1 MMKPNRRV
9 VLVAAA
15 SVLTAA
21 SMPALAQSTFP
32 SRSIRL
38 VVPFPPGGST
48 DVAAR
53 TIAERLSNDFGQP
66 VIVDN
71 RPGAGTTIAAAHVA
85 ASPADGHT
93 LYITGTISH
102 ASAAALYTNLPYD
115 PVKSF
120 EAVGFVTESPFIL
133 VVNSSSPHRSVQDL
147 LPVARAQQGA
157 VTYSS
162 SGNGAAPHLITEL
175 IGRSAGAKFLHI
187 PYKGVGP
194 ALNALLANEVQFT
207 VADTGAVPLITGGRL
222 RALSVLSANPSPML
236 TNVVGLSS
244 SGIRDVDISSNLGI
258 LAPAGTPAAIVDR
271 LNASLNRALAQ
282 EEVKAKLSGLGQ
294 MAVPRSR
301 ADFQSTLSNDVRR
314 YANVV
319 KEAGIR
325 ID

>member
-1 MMKPNRRV
+1 MTPNRRAW
-9 VLVAAA
+9 LA
-15 SVLTAA
+15 TAA
-21 SMPALAQSTFP
+21 GFLTTATIPALSQSAFP
-32 SRSIRL
+32 NRPIRL

-53 TIAERLSNDFGQP
+53 TMAERLSSEFAQP

-85 ASPADGHT
+85 AAPADGHT

-102 ASAAALYTNLPYD
+102 ASAAALYTNLSYD
-115 PVKSF
+115 PIKSF

-133 VVNSSSPHRSVQDL
+133 VVNSASSYRSVQDL
-147 LPVARAQQGA
+147 IQAARTQPGA
-157 VTYSS
+157 ISYSS

-175 IGRSAGAKFLHI
+175 MGRSAGVRFLHV

-207 VADTGAVPLITGGRL
+207 VADTGAVPLIAGGRL

-236 TNVVGLSS
+236 SNVAGLST

-258 LAPAGTPAAIVDR
+258 LAPAGTPAAVLER

-282 EEVKAKLSGLGQ
+282 DEVKAKLSGLGQ

-301 ADFQSTLSNDVRR
+301 ADFQNTLANDVRR

>member
-1 MMKPNRRV
+1 MNSNRRLL
-9 VLVAAA
+9 LV
-15 SVLTAA
+15 TAA
-21 SMPALAQSTFP
+21 GFVTTASIPVFAQSTFP

-53 TIAERLSNDFGQP
+53 TIAERLASDLGQP

-71 RPGAGTTIAAAHVA
+71 RPGAGTTIAAAQVA
-85 ASPADGHT
+85 NSPADGHT

-102 ASAAALYTNLPYD
+102 ASAAALYTSLQYD
-115 PVKSF
+115 PIKSF

-133 VVNSSSPHRSVQDL
+133 VVNSTSPYRTVQDL
-147 LPVARAQQGA
+147 IQAARAQQGT

-162 SGNGAAPHLITEL
+162 SGNGAAPHLSTEL
-175 IGRSAGAKFLHI
+175 MGRSAGVKFLHI

-194 ALNALLANEVQFT
+194 ALTALLANDVQFT
-207 VADTGAVPLITGGRL
+207 VADTGAVPHITGGRL

-236 TNVVGLSS
+236 TGIPGLLA
-244 SGIRDVDISSNLGI
+244 SGIPDVDISSNLGI
-258 LAPAGTPAAIVDR
+258 LVPAGTPGAILDR
-271 LNASLNRALAQ
+271 LNSSLNRALAQ
-282 EEVKAKLSGLGQ
+282 DEIKAKLSGLGQ

-301 ADFQSTLSNDVRR
+301 ADFQRTLTNDVRR

>member
-1 MMKPNRRV
+1 MKPNRRV

-147 LPVARAQQGA
+147 LQVARAQQGA

-236 TNVVGLSS
+236 TNVAGLSS

>member
-1 MMKPNRRV
+1 MNSNRRLL
-9 VLVAAA
+9 LV
-15 SVLTAA
+15 TAA
-21 SMPALAQSTFP
+21 GFVTTASIPVFAQSTFP

-53 TIAERLSNDFGQP
+53 TIAERLASDLGQP

-71 RPGAGTTIAAAHVA
+71 RPGAGTTIAAAQVA
-85 ASPADGHT
+85 NSPADGHT

-102 ASAAALYTNLPYD
+102 ASAAALYTSLQYD
-115 PVKSF
+115 PIKSF

-133 VVNSSSPHRSVQDL
+133 VVNSTSPYRTVQDL
-147 LPVARAQQGA
+147 IQAARAQQGTVA
-157 VTYSS
+157 YSS
-162 SGNGAAPHLITEL
+162 SGNGAAPHLSTEL
-175 IGRSAGAKFLHI
+175 MGRSAGVKFLHI

-194 ALNALLANEVQFT
+194 ALTALLANDVQFT
-207 VADTGAVPLITGGRL
+207 VADTGAVPHITGGRL

-236 TNVVGLSS
+236 TGIPGLLA
-244 SGIRDVDISSNLGI
+244 SGIPDVDISSNLGI
-258 LAPAGTPAAIVDR
+258 LVPAGTPGAILDR
-271 LNASLNRALAQ
+271 LNSSLNRALAQ
-282 EEVKAKLSGLGQ
+282 DEIKAKLSGLGQ

-301 ADFQSTLSNDVRR
+301 ADFQRTLTNDVRR
-314 YANVV
+314 YASVV

>member
-1 MMKPNRRV
+1 MHGWPLQ
-9 VLVAAA
+9 LVFLTIA
-15 SVLTAA
+15 SI
-21 SMPALAQSTFP
+21 PALSQSSFP

-53 TIAERLSNDFGQP
+53 TIAERLAPEFGQP

-85 ASPADGHT
+85 AAAADGHT

-102 ASAAALYTNLPYD
+102 ACAAALYTNLSYD
-115 PVKSF
+115 PIKSF

-133 VVNSSSPHRSVQDL
+133 VVNSASPHRSVQDL
-147 LPVARAQQGA
+147 FQAARSQQGG

-175 IGRSAGAKFLHI
+175 IGRSAGVKFLHI

-207 VADTGAVPLITGGRL
+207 VADTGAVPLIAGGRL
-222 RALSVLSANPSPML
+222 RALSVLSANPSSML
-236 TNVVGLSS
+236 ASVAGLSA

-258 LAPAGTPAAIVDR
+258 LAPAGTPAAVLDR
-271 LNASLNRALAQ
+271 LHASLNRVLAQ

-294 MAVPRSR
+294 MAVPRAR
-301 ADFQSTLSNDVRR
+301 ADFQNTLSSDVRR
-314 YANVV
+314 YASVV

>member
-1 MMKPNRRV
+1 MQPKRRLF
-9 VLVAAA
+9 LV
-15 SVLTAA
+15 TAA
-21 SMPALAQSTFP
+21 GLVTAATIPVFAQTPFP

-53 TIAERLSNDFGQP
+53 TIAERLANDFGQP

-71 RPGAGTTIAAAHVA
+71 RPGAGTTIAAAQVA
-85 ASPADGHT
+85 ASAPDGHT

-102 ASAAALYTNLPYD
+102 ASAAALYTGLQYD

-133 VVNSSSPHRSVQDL
+133 VVNSTSPYRTVEDL
-147 LPVARAQQGA
+147 IQAARTQPGT

-162 SGNGAAPHLITEL
+162 SGNGAAPHLSTEL
-175 IGRSAGAKFLHI
+175 IGRSAGVKFLHI

-194 ALNALLANEVQFT
+194 ALTALLANEVQFT
-207 VADTGAVPLITGGRL
+207 VADTGAVPHISGGRL

-236 TNVVGLSS
+236 TGVPGLSA
-244 SGIRDVDISSNLGI
+244 SGIPDVDISSNLGI
-258 LAPAGTPAAIVDR
+258 LVPAGTPAVILDR
-271 LNASLNRALAQ
+271 LNSSLNRALAQ
-282 EEVKAKLSGLGQ
+282 DEIKAKLSGLGQ

-301 ADFQSTLSNDVRR
+301 ADFQRTLTNDVRR
-314 YANVV
+314 YASVV

>member
-1 MMKPNRRV
+1 MNSNRRLL
-9 VLVAAA
+9 LV
-15 SVLTAA
+15 TAA
-21 SMPALAQSTFP
+21 GFVTTASIPVFAQSTFP

-53 TIAERLSNDFGQP
+53 TIAERLASDLGQP

-71 RPGAGTTIAAAHVA
+71 RPGAGTTIAAAQVA
-85 ASPADGHT
+85 NSPADGHT

-102 ASAAALYTNLPYD
+102 ASAAALYTSLQYD
-115 PVKSF
+115 PIKSF

-133 VVNSSSPHRSVQDL
+133 VVNSTSPYRTVQDL
-147 LPVARAQQGA
+147 IQAARAQQGT

-162 SGNGAAPHLITEL
+162 SGNGAAPHLSTEL
-175 IGRSAGAKFLHI
+175 MGRSAGVKFLHI

-194 ALNALLANEVQFT
+194 ALTALLANDVQFT
-207 VADTGAVPLITGGRL
+207 VADTGAVPHITGGRL

-236 TNVVGLSS
+236 TGIPGLLA
-244 SGIRDVDISSNLGI
+244 SGIPDVDISSNLGI
-258 LAPAGTPAAIVDR
+258 LVPAGTPGAILDR
-271 LNASLNRALAQ
+271 LNSSLNRALAQ
-282 EEVKAKLSGLGQ
+282 DEIKAKLSGLGQ

-301 ADFQSTLSNDVRR
+301 ADFQRTLTNDVRR
-314 YANVV
+314 YASVV